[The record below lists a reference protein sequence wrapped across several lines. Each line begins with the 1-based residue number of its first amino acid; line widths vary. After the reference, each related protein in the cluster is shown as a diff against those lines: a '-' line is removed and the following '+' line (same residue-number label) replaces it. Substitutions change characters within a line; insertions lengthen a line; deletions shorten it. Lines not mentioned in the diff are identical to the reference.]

1 MADDATTGP
10 APQGA
15 GPAVPVPGSGVAMRD
30 AALRFLRRFGLVAAA
45 WSTLLALTVPV
56 AEPTLLAV
64 GIGVLVA
71 WAVASQLVQPPRL
84 WFAGWFVVAIGVELL
99 GPLAGTA
106 GRSVSGGVSFL
117 VLSASALTGRRRDV
131 AATAA
136 VLATVAVLRGVV
148 RPGWSVTGSVGT
160 VLLFAFGGIAL
171 SWLVR
176 AVARAEH
183 ERDRLVARATVAE
196 REAAVAHER
205 AEAAA
210 RLHDSVL
217 QTLTAIGRV
226 DSAEES
232 ARLARRAG
240 AELRD
245 FLRRSREPAGGS
257 LADALRSAVTRAADG
272 APLGVSVVGDA
283 PLDTAGSA
291 LVDAACEAV
300 RNAIEHGGPPLR
312 VLLECDAHAR
322 TAWVSDGGDG
332 FVLDHLPADRL
343 GVRGSILDRL
353 AGVGGSA
360 TLHREDGCEWEL
372 RVPPATRPDAAA
384 PHAG

>member
-1 MADDATTGP
+1 MTDESTTGP

-15 GPAVPVPGSGVAMRD
+15 GPAVPGAGVAMRD

-45 WSTLLALTVPV
+45 WSTLLALSVPV
-56 AEPTLLAV
+56 ADPTLLAA

-71 WAVASQLVQPPRL
+71 WALASQLVRRPRV

-136 VLATVAVLRGVV
+136 VLAAVAVLRGVV
-148 RPGWSVTGSVGT
+148 RPDWSVTGSVGT

-176 AVARAEH
+176 AVTRAEH
-183 ERDRLVARATVAE
+183 ERDRLAVRATTAE

-217 QTLTAIGRV
+217 QTLTAIGRAG
-226 DSAEES
+226 SAEES
-232 ARLARRAG
+232 TRLARRAG

-245 FLRRSREPAGGS
+245 FLRRSREPDGGS

-272 APLGVSVVGDA
+272 APVGVSVVGDA

-291 LVDAACEAV
+291 LVDAASEAV
-300 RNAIEHGGPPLR
+300 RNAVTHGSPPVR
-312 VLLECDAHAR
+312 VLLECDARGR

-332 FVLDHLPADRL
+332 FALDTLPPDRL

-353 AGVGGSA
+353 AGVDGSA
-360 TLHREDGCEWEL
+360 RLHATDGCEWEL
-372 RVPPATRPDAAA
+372 RVPPAPPHDVTA
-384 PHAG
+384 PATG